1 MDQHEHQNQNFSTQ
15 PLEYEPSY
23 LSSYSFRDQ
32 YAPMRVGQW
41 LVVLIA
47 TLLPGLNILL
57 LLFWSFAGSINKNLQ
72 NFSRAVLMLLL
83 SAALVLGL
91 TAGIFR
97 LMGKSFIF

>member
-1 MDQHEHQNQNFSTQ
+1 MDQNTYQDQNFSTQ

-41 LVVLIA
+41 IVVLIA
-47 TLLPGLNILL
+47 TLLPGLNVLL

-72 NFSRAVLMLLL
+72 NFSRAVLLLLL
-83 SAALVLGL
+83 SAAVLLGI
-91 TAGIFR
+91 TAGVFR
-97 LMGKSFIF
+97 LLGKSFIF

>member
-1 MDQHEHQNQNFSTQ
+1 MDQHEHQNQHFSTQ

-41 LVVLIA
+41 IVVLIA
-47 TLLPGLNILL
+47 ALLPGINLLL

-72 NFSRAVLMLLL
+72 NFSRAVLLLLL
-83 SAALVLGL
+83 SASLVLGL

-97 LMGKSFIF
+97 LLGKSFIF